1 MARLLRPLALL
12 SAFVFVAGVA
22 TSVAAGPASAAQW
35 SGEYNVYR
43 PGVFVTQYTWT
54 WCVGASSQAMLNII
68 NDTTNH
74 RKRRQRRLV
83 TYAMAHDQF
92 LHSNKGGSDAVGWT
106 ATLNHFGGGRYE
118 VSTAIT
124 YRHAVRKAVRRI
136 RKTGKPVGLLV
147 MGGRH
152 AWVLTGFEATADPA
166 LTNDFQV
173 SAVYVL
179 GPLYPRQQKGF
190 FDLEP
195 NTRLSWQQFKQP
207 FRRFDD
213 PDSPDFSGYWV
224 TVVPALS

>member
-12 SAFVFVAGVA
+12 SAFVFAAGVA

-68 NDTTNH
+68 NDTGNH
-74 RKRRQRRLV
+74 KKRRQRRLV

-92 LHSNKGGSDAVGWT
+92 LNSNKGGSDAVGWA
-106 ATLNHFGGGRYE
+106 ATLNHFGGGEYV
-118 VSTAIT
+118 VSTAT
-124 YRHAVRKAVRRI
+124 SYRHAVRRAVKRI
-136 RKTGKPVGLLV
+136 RSTGKPVGLLV

-152 AWVLTGFEATADPA
+152 AWVLTGFEASADPA
-166 LTNDFQV
+166 LTNSFEV

-190 FDLEP
+190 FDLAP
-195 NTRLSWQQFKQP
+195 NTRLSWQQFRQP

-213 PDSPDFSGYWV
+213 PDSPDFAGYWV
-224 TVVPALS
+224 TVVPAPS